1 MKGPGTAPGH
11 LRSRARGPASCPVSS
26 TGVRSDSRL
35 RDDVGKGQK
44 NKGDGAMRGFYATT
58 ALAMLLGCSAV
69 TASGQE
75 MTAQSRAEA
84 AGDAWAA
91 TTEAQMTDAERFSL
105 LHGFLPIP
113 IGPYANPEFQLGTA
127 MAGEGGGQ
135 YV

>member
-1 MKGPGTAPGH
+1 
-11 LRSRARGPASCPVSS
+11 
-26 TGVRSDSRL
+26 
-35 RDDVGKGQK
+35 
-44 NKGDGAMRGFYATT
+44 MRGFYATT

-105 LHGFLPIP
+105 LHGFMPIP
-113 IGPYANPEFQLGTA
+113 IGPYANPELQPKWPADVISG
-127 MAGEGGGQ
+127 AGYVPGIARLRVPSLREPDPRQTGRAPVGDRGG
-135 YV
+135 